1 MCLYLGAGS
10 YAVKAKLFFVDFYSI
25 FQCRSKIIQ
34 LQINQDTDRGMMTA
48 ECNEQREERVFRKD
62 KGKCAFS
69 TNTGSL
75 FQRYTFCSYFYSCLL
90 YTSDAADEL

>member
-69 TNTGSL
+69 PNTGSL
-75 FQRYTFCSYFYSCLL
+75 FQRYTFCSYFYTFAWWLAL
-90 YTSDAADEL
+90 